1 MVNECL
7 SLEICQDCSQHPS
20 CKGCKMGKRW
30 TRMTNFPS
38 LVDIIHLEHC
48 ICLAGFDP
56 FPIIPTYGNGIIDF
70 HQFDAE
76 LGPHQWHLLP
86 TLKLNRWGV
95 LAHEHQLMTRK
106 QLPERHLRTRKR
118 TEAPHAM
125 VYAEDRSVVT
135 VLQCFTH
142 LKINI
147 CLGHPWNSTWA
158 AA

>member
-48 ICLAGFDP
+48 ICLAGFDQ
-56 FPIIPTYGNGIIDF
+56 FQIIPTYGNGIIDF

-106 QLPERHLRTRKR
+106 HCQSGIFAPENEQRHLMPWFMRKIGQWSLF
-118 TEAPHAM
+118 
-125 VYAEDRSVVT
+125 YN
-135 VLQCFTH
+135 VLH
-142 LKINI
+142 IWK
-147 CLGHPWNSTWA
+147 STFA
-158 AA
+158 